1 MITMRGIRLGSPSPA
16 SHIVDSHAV
25 TTEECVAA
33 GCEQCDRVYDGAFNV
48 LVNQNNLRQHERS
61 VHPVGVTCDQC
72 GRVSGSEQS
81 VHVVACRSINDVVRA
96 SCESPPP
103 GLDRVLP

>member
-1 MITMRGIRLGSPSPA
+1 
-16 SHIVDSHAV
+16 
-25 TTEECVAA
+25 
-33 GCEQCDRVYDGAFNV
+33 V

-81 VHVVACRSINDVVRA
+81 LHVVACRSINDVDVVRA
-96 SCESPPP
+96 TCESPP